1 MSKRIVGAAKKE
13 EAKQAL
19 EQRPC
24 VALLYME
31 GCPHCE
37 ANQSAWDEFKKTVPE
52 ETSIVEVE
60 SEAVPRVIEINGKEE
75 AINGFPTMIYKPKDG
90 HDKVITG
97 EKHSGKEIEEGLEIK
112 PKKKKGGSKRSRR
125 GRTTRRAF
133 GRRNRKLGYRTLRHD
148 IPFV

>member
-19 EQRPC
+19 EKRPY
-24 VALLYME
+24 VALLFME

-37 ANQSAWDEFKKTVPE
+37 ANQSAWDEFKKTVPS
-52 ETSIVEVE
+52 ETSIIEIE
-60 SEAVPRVIEINGKEE
+60 ADAVPPTIEINGKEE
-75 AINGFPTMIYKPKDG
+75 AISGFPTMIYKPKDG
-90 HDKVITG
+90 TDKVIMG
-97 EKHSGKEIEEGLEIK
+97 EKHSGKEIEDEFGMSS
-112 PKKKKGGSKRSRR
+112 KKKKGGSKRTRR
-125 GRTTRRAF
+125 GRTTRRAL